1 MAMRISMRTM
11 IKNNVEYLYT
21 AENTVNVAIC
31 HSMTESQNKKKN
43 RHSIAHPIQKTC
55 TEHLKVLNSVPE
67 VLR

>member
-31 HSMTESQNKKKN
+31 HSKTESQNKKKTGI
-43 RHSIAHPIQKTC
+43 RSLIPYKKLA
-55 TEHLKVLNSVPE
+55 LNT
-67 VLR
+67 

>member
-31 HSMTESQNKKKN
+31 HSKTESQNKKKQAFDRSFHTKN
-43 RHSIAHPIQKTC
+43 LH
-55 TEHLKVLNSVPE
+55 
-67 VLR
+67 